1 MNNESLKIGI
11 CQIAPIWLNKEKT
24 ILKIIDYLQKAA
36 FEKCELAVFGECV
49 LPGYP
54 FWLDFTD
61 GAAFNSDIQKEIY
74 AHYLQEAIEIEKGD
88 LDPICE
94 IAKKNR
100 MAIYLGCLERGAD
113 RGNHSVYCT
122 LVYINENGA
131 ICSTHRKL
139 MPTYEEKLVWA
150 IGDGHGLKVHP
161 LKGFHVGGLNC
172 WENWMPLT
180 RSAMYAQGENVH
192 VAVWPGSIRNTNDLT
207 RHIALESRSFVV
219 SVSGIMRKQDITD
232 DLPYSDV
239 MIQHAP
245 KSMADGGS
253 CIAAPDGSWIIEP
266 IVGKE
271 AFASATI
278 NLNEVRKERHNFDPS
293 GHYSRPDVMQL
304 KVNRSRQRIV
314 EFKDDN

>member
-11 CQIAPIWLNKEKT
+11 CQMAPIWLNKQKT

-54 FWLDFTD
+54 FWLDFTN
-61 GAAFNSDIQKEIY
+61 GSSFNSDIQKEIY
-74 AHYLQEAIEIEKGD
+74 AHYLQQAIEIEKGD

-94 IAKKNR
+94 IAKKNS

-122 LVYINENGA
+122 LVYVNENGA

-219 SVSGIMRKQDITD
+219 SVSGVMRKQEITS
-232 DLPYSDV
+232 DLPHSGI

-245 KSMADGGS
+245 ESMADGGS

-278 NLNEVRKERHNFDPS
+278 NLKEVRKERHNFDPS

-304 KVNRSRQRIV
+304 KVNRSRQKVV